1 MKCISRSRLIG
12 CGDVTSKFLL
22 MKCSWILPVIFHY
35 YVLGLIKIFVIIKL
49 YFTPF
54 VMVFSPLSPSPMKY
68 IILNRNV
75 FAHVWGSLRRRWWE
89 GQWGSPWG
97 GRWRR
102 DPWRGELIRGWGR
115 RTVAKTELWWSAV
128 ALWEALWWGEASR
141 RCGHNVGGEGWGR
154 GRGSSARRGWAIA
167 TNGLSCWHPHSLWA
181 ISLLPRWRGLAR
193 PAVGCT
199 GRHAATPLAG
209 SWLSWCLVFAVSRFS
224 PFNLHFF
231 AHDVVKMHVDSLV
244 H

>member
-1 MKCISRSRLIG
+1 MAEAAQ
-12 CGDVTSKFLL
+12 V
-22 MKCSWILPVIFHY
+22 LPVTILTIGE
-35 YVLGLIKIFVIIKL
+35 VWLGCWG
-49 YFTPF
+49 
-54 VMVFSPLSPSPMKY
+54 
-68 IILNRNV
+68 
-75 FAHVWGSLRRRWWE
+75 FAHVRGSLRRRWRE

-102 DPWRGELIRGWGR
+102 NPRRGKLVRRWRR
-115 RTVAKTELWWSAV
+115 RPVAKTELRWGAI
-128 ALWEALWWGEASR
+128 ALWEPLRRGEASR
-141 RCGHNVGGEGWGR
+141 WCGYNIGCEGWGW

-167 TNGLSCWHPHSLWA
+167 TNGLSCWHPHSLRA
-181 ISLLPRWRGLAR
+181 IPLLPCGRGLAC

-199 GRHAATPLAG
+199 GRHAAAPLAG
-209 SWLSWCLVFAVSRFS
+209 SRLSWCLVLAVPRLS